1 MLQAPK
7 LLQKSSNFSYRNQ
20 ERRWLQFSAS
30 FPFHGRRK
38 KAWKIKTFM
47 ISTSLMIIKWAMT
60 FEVEYMA
67 YPSTKK
73 SHSSLKHVVQKST
86 CMLTYISLSCTVQS
100 ICTQKS
106 TITLR
111 NSTQENQRAQLSWL
125 QKAAKSQ
132 PQVMP
137 VLGQTLGEK
146 NHIKQYCSSYWATAA
161 ASQLLLEK
169 IPLV

>member
-1 MLQAPK
+1 MKAYMLQAPK

-47 ISTSLMIIKWAMT
+47 ISTSLMVIKWATT
-60 FEVEYMA
+60 FEVEYTA

-73 SHSSLKHVVQKST
+73 SQSSLKHVVQKST

-111 NSTQENQRAQLSWL
+111 NSTAGESESTTQLVTEGSKESATGNACVGPNSWG
-125 QKAAKSQ
+125 KKS
-132 PQVMP
+132 
-137 VLGQTLGEK
+137 
-146 NHIKQYCSSYWATAA
+146 H
-161 ASQLLLEK
+161 
-169 IPLV
+169 